1 MVYRCGMIS
10 WLGALVA
17 LCEPSGAL
25 LPSGLLLAGLAGG
38 VMHCAPMCGP
48 FVLGQ
53 IGAKMSASS
62 GCGPCRHLGLL
73 PGYHVGRI
81 ATYTAL
87 GGLAGLV
94 GVVPGLGWLAGVALA
109 VAALMFLGQGLR
121 RLAPSVG
128 RFVPGL
134 DHAPPIITRLV
145 GRLGGVTG
153 LPLGL
158 ALGLLPCG
166 LLYAALLAA
175 SAAGGPA
182 EGAFAMLV
190 FGLGTVPALLAIG
203 IAGQAAA
210 RRWQRAIGPI
220 APILL
225 LVNAAVLGVMAI
237 QMF

>member
-1 MVYRCGMIS
+1 MTDWMGT
-10 WLGALVA
+10 LFA
-17 LCEPSGAL
+17 LCAPGGAL

-53 IGAKMSASS
+53 VGAKMQAAQA
-62 GCGPCRHLGLL
+62 CGQCRHLGIL

-81 ATYTAL
+81 VTYSAL

-94 GVVPGLGWLAGVALA
+94 GVVPGLGRLAGVALA
-109 VAALMFLGQGLR
+109 VAALLFLGQGLR
-121 RLAPSVG
+121 RLAPSIGRYLPRPQHTPSIVTSLLGRVG
-128 RFVPGL
+128 SL
-134 DHAPPIITRLV
+134 
-145 GRLGGVTG
+145 TG

-182 EGAFAMLV
+182 EGALAMLL

-210 RRWQRAIGPI
+210 RRWQHAIGPV
-220 APILL
+220 APLLL
-225 LVNAAVLGVMAI
+225 LVNAAVLGVMAV

>member
-1 MVYRCGMIS
+1 MTNWM
-10 WLGALVA
+10 GALLA
-17 LCEPSGAL
+17 LCAPDGAL

-53 IGAKMSASS
+53 VGTKMQAVPA
-62 GCGPCRHLGLL
+62 CGQCRHLGLL
-73 PGYHVGRI
+73 PGYHAGRI
-81 ATYTAL
+81 ATYTLL
-87 GGLAGLV
+87 GAIAGLV
-94 GVVPGLGWLAGVALA
+94 GVVPGLGRLAAVALGL
-109 VAALMFLGQGLR
+109 AAMLFLGHGLR
-121 RLAPSVG
+121 RLMPSVG
-128 RFVPGL
+128 RHLPSM
-134 DHAPPIITRLV
+134 DHAPPAILGFLRLLH
-145 GRLGGVTG
+145 GLTG

-182 EGAFAMLV
+182 QGALAMLV
-190 FGLGTVPALLAIG
+190 FGLGTVPALLVVG

-210 RRWQRAIGPI
+210 RKWQRMIGPI

-225 LVNAAVLGVMAI
+225 LINAAILAVMAA

>member
-1 MVYRCGMIS
+1 MTS
-10 WLGALVA
+10 WIGAVIA
-17 LCEPSGAL
+17 SCEPGGAL

-53 IGAKMSASS
+53 VGAKINAAPA
-62 GCGPCRHLGLL
+62 CLQCRQMGFL
-73 PGYHVGRI
+73 PGYHFGRI
-81 ATYTAL
+81 ATYTML
-87 GGLAGLV
+87 GALAGLV
-94 GVVPGLGWLAGVALA
+94 GVVPGLGWLAGVALGLA
-109 VAALMFLGQGLR
+109 SLLFLSQGLR
-121 RLAPSVG
+121 RLVPAIG
-128 RFVPGL
+128 RYLPGL
-134 DHAPPIITRLV
+134 DHAPPVVARLF
-145 GRLGGVTG
+145 GRLNGLTG

-182 EGAFAMLV
+182 QGAFAMMV
-190 FGLGTVPALLAIG
+190 FGLGTTPALLVVG
-203 IAGQAAA
+203 VTGQAAA
-210 RRWQRAIGPI
+210 RRWQRAIGAA

-225 LVNAAVLGVMAI
+225 LVNAAVLGVMAT

>member
-1 MVYRCGMIS
+1 MANWM
-10 WLGALVA
+10 GALIA
-17 LCEPSGAL
+17 LCAPGGAL

-53 IGAKMSASS
+53 VGAKMQAAQA
-62 GCGPCRHLGLL
+62 CGQCRQLGIL
-73 PGYHVGRI
+73 PGYHFGRI
-81 ATYTAL
+81 TTYTAL

-94 GVVPGLGWLAGVALA
+94 GVVPGLSRLAGVALA
-109 VAALMFLGQGLR
+109 VAALLFLGQGLR
-121 RLAPSVG
+121 RLAPSIG
-128 RFVPGL
+128 RYVPGL
-134 DHAPPIITRLV
+134 DHAPPIVMRLL

-210 RRWQRAIGPI
+210 RRWQRAIGPV
-220 APILL
+220 APLLL
-225 LVNAAVLGVMAI
+225 LVNAVVLGVMAV